1 MSRRRSRKSKGG
13 NTTWLLIT
21 IVALVVVLGGAYFV
35 KSQSGGTA
43 LAKPQNFS
51 IREYRNDGSRMAVPG
66 NHYLLEGRI
75 ENIETIGNNRLISVS
90 LKNNRNE
97 RLPLLVTKDTT
108 LDVNLT
114 RKDIFLFN
122 VECRTG
128 RDASGNE
135 VKGILVV
142 KNAKTVQ

>member
-1 MSRRRSRKSKGG
+1 MIIG
-13 NTTWLLIT
+13 
-21 IVALVVVLGGAYFV
+21 AVVLLVGAGFFF
-35 KSQSGGTA
+35 SSPSGKRKQG
-43 LAKPQNFS
+43 KVQEFS

-66 NHYLLEGRI
+66 NRYLLEGRV
-75 ENIETIGNNRLISVS
+75 ENIETIGNSRIVAIA

-97 RLPLLVTKDTT
+97 RLPLLVPKDTV

-114 RKDIFLFN
+114 RKDSFLFE

-128 RDASGNE
+128 RDSSGNE

-142 KNAKTVQ
+142 KNADSIK

>member
-13 NTTWLLIT
+13 NATWLLIT

-35 KSQSGGTA
+35 KSLSGSTT

-75 ENIETIGNNRLISVS
+75 ENIETIGNNRLISVA

-97 RLPLLVTKDTT
+97 RLPLLVTKDTK

-114 RKDIFLFN
+114 RKDTFLFN

-128 RDASGNE
+128 RDAAGNE

-142 KNAKTVQ
+142 KNANTVQ